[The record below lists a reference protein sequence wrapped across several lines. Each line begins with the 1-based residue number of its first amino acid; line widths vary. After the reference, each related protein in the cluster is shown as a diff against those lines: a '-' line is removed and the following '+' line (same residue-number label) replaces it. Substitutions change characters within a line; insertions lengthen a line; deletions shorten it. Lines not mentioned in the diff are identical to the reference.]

1 MSRKPPQPLHPLL
14 SATSLVP
21 TIQRLLAAESSL
33 LDTLTS
39 SIPPHEARY
48 ATVILPIQESQD
60 ATQAAAGTFSMLRY
74 SGPPDKAT
82 RDAVAEAQKLWVDAD
97 AERLKRGDVYALVQ
111 AVWDRDE
118 EDVSEEGRRVVEDM
132 WLEFRHAG
140 HGVLDREGVEGYLAR
155 RTRIEELKRMFQANL
170 SRDHGGVWFAED
182 ELSGVPEIESSRWG
196 RDAGRV
202 FVKLDRAGY
211 DAILGYA
218 DSSETRNKMHLANE
232 DRLQGNVGLYK
243 QILLLRDENA
253 RVLGYDSHAAFRIRR
268 RTAPSTAWVGEF
280 LNKLSEELL
289 PHGWREIARL
299 GKIKKQHLESRGEE
313 GGEEIMAWDYY
324 YYTRL
329 LEQESAVDQDL
340 VSEWFPLRHTL
351 QSMLDLFHSF
361 LGLQFVPVPD
371 QDLEGKIWSEGVE
384 VWAVWEGRGER
395 RGEFV
400 GYLYADVLYR
410 EGKYRGNCNVNL
422 QCGYTKPDGSRVNPA
437 TILMCSFNP
446 PTASSCALLKH
457 REVVTLFHELGH
469 ALHDLVSRTRH
480 TRFHGTR
487 VTPDF
492 GEAPSTM
499 LESWCW
505 MPAELVRMSRHFT
518 RVDES
523 YMTAWKEAHPGRE
536 LPAEKMPVEI
546 AENVAES
553 RGLNRALWFLRQLVF
568 ARFDLEVNTQPSTQA
583 LRELDEVALFNELQ
597 DSLSLRPSPDQKGYG
612 FVHSNHLISL
622 YDAGYYSYL
631 SAQAFAADFFEANFA
646 KDPRDP
652 EAWES
657 YRRGVLEFGGGKGEM
672 EIMRGFLGREPGT
685 GALLRS
691 LGLREDE

>member
-1 MSRKPPQPLHPLL
+1 MSRKSPQPLLPLL
-14 SATSLVP
+14 SATDLVP
-21 TIQRLLAAESSL
+21 TIQRLLAAEASL
-33 LDTLTS
+33 LDSLTS
-39 SIPPHEARY
+39 SISPQQARY

-60 ATQAAAGTFSMLRY
+60 ATQSAASIFSMLRY

-82 RDAVAEAQKLWVDAD
+82 RDAVAEAQKLWVAAD
-97 AERLKRGDVYALVQ
+97 AERLKRADVFALVQ
-111 AVWDRDE
+111 AVWDKNEEGVDE
-118 EDVSEEGRRVVEDM
+118 EGKRVVEDM

-155 RTRIEELKRMFQANL
+155 RTRIEELKRAFQGSL
-170 SRDHGGVWFAED
+170 SEDDGGIWIDED
-182 ELSGVPEIESSRWG
+182 ELAGVPETEASRWR

-211 DAILGYA
+211 DAVLSYA
-218 DSSETRNKMHLANE
+218 HSSETRRRMHLAYE
-232 DRLQGNVGLYK
+232 DRLRENVGLYK

-268 RTAPSTAWVGEF
+268 RTAPSTEWVGEF
-280 LNKLSEELL
+280 LNKLSGELL
-289 PHGWREIARL
+289 PHGRREIARL
-299 GKIKKQHLESRGEE
+299 GKIKKQHLERLGEKD
-313 GGEEIMAWDYY
+313 GQEIMAWDYY
-324 YYTRL
+324 YYARL
-329 LEQESAVDQDL
+329 LEQSCAVDQDL

-361 LGLQFVPVPD
+361 LGLDFIPVPEK
-371 QDLEGKIWSEGVE
+371 DLEGKIWAEEVE
-384 VWAVWEGRGER
+384 VWAVWEGRGEQK
-395 RGEFV
+395 GEFV
-400 GYLYADVLYR
+400 GYLYADVIYR

-422 QCGYTKPDGSRVNPA
+422 QCGYTKPDGSRVHPA

-446 PTASSCALLKH
+446 PTTSSCALLKH
-457 REVVTLFHELGH
+457 REVVTLFHGH

-505 MPAELVRMSRHFT
+505 MPGELVRMSRHFT
-518 RVDES
+518 RVDER
-523 YMTAWKEAHPGRE
+523 YMTAWKEAHPGE
-536 LPAEKMPVEI
+536 EIPAEKMPVEI
-546 AENVAES
+546 AERVAES
-553 RGLNRALWFLRQLVF
+553 RGFNRALWFLRQLVF

-597 DSLSLRPSPDQKGYG
+597 DSLSLRPSPDQKGFG

-652 EAWES
+652 EAWER
-657 YRRGVLEFGGGKGEM
+657 YRRGVLEFGGSKGEM

-691 LGLREDE
+691 LGLREE